1 MSTQGPRRD
10 LGAITVHMIGNAH
23 IDPVWQWR
31 WEEGRQEVLDTCRA
45 ALDRI
50 RETPGFIFCRS
61 SAVTY
66 QWIEETDPELFAEI
80 KRQVAR
86 GHWCIVNGW
95 WEQPDCNIP
104 SGESLVRHGLYGQR
118 YFLSRFGK
126 MARTGWNVD
135 TFGHCGMLPQILKG
149 QGMDRY
155 CFFRPDPR
163 EMELPGPLFWWQ
175 APDGSRVLAGR
186 MPGHYCT
193 WADALVDHIRRA
205 AEATPRGL
213 QDMMCF
219 YGVGN
224 HGGGPTKDN
233 IRSIEAVNADPQMP
247 AAVFSTPDA
256 FFDQI
261 EPQSSRLPV
270 VDQEL
275 QYHSRGCYTAVSAI
289 KAHNRRAECALLAA
303 EKLAC
308 LAEHLTALAYPA
320 ADLEEAWKLVLF
332 NQFHDVMAGT
342 SIRPACDDAVT
353 DYEMAQALAA
363 RAIRKSMT
371 RVSAGVDTSGP
382 GRPVVVYNTL
392 SWQRLEVVEAEI
404 TWPNQDECV
413 HVVDE
418 TGAQVPSQIVH
429 SNISGRGATIKIAFE
444 ADVPPCGY
452 RTYRVLQGPGA
463 PQPTPFCAGP
473 TSIQSP
479 LYRLE
484 FDAESGYLTRL
495 RVLSAGAEMLG
506 GPAGVPVVMADRS
519 DTWSHGVAA
528 FRDEIGRFR
537 ADTPPQLVEVGPAR
551 AVVRIPMSYGESRV
565 TLEYTLYARAP
576 RIDLH
581 VGVDYHGR
589 HEFLKLSFPTALG
602 GVTATYETAYGNTVR
617 PANGEEQPAQMW
629 ADVSGTLPDGSPG
642 GLAVLNDSRYGYD
655 ALDGELRL
663 SVLRTP
669 IYCFHDPAKVDP
681 RRRYEYTDQGP
692 CELRVALL
700 PHGGD
705 WRAARVVREGRQ
717 LNAPCLLREEPAHP
731 GRLAPCFSFASVDC
745 SHCVLEVVKRKE
757 DGQGLA
763 LRLVETDGQAA
774 NTTLHVAGGDFAL
787 SLRPYEIKTVIVA
800 DGKLTEADL
809 LERPL
814 P

>member
-1 MSTQGPRRD
+1 MANPAPRRT
-10 LGAITVHMIGNAH
+10 LRGLTVHMIGNAH

-31 WEEGRQEVLDTCRA
+31 WEEGRQEVFDTCRA

-50 RETPGFIFCRS
+50 RETPGFVFCRS

-66 QWIEETDPELFAEI
+66 QWIEEQDPDLFAEI

-118 YFLSRFGK
+118 YFLSRFGVT
-126 MARTGWNVD
+126 ARTGWNVD

-163 EMELPGPLFWWQ
+163 EMELPGPLFWWE
-175 APDGSRVLAGR
+175 APDGTRVLAAR

-193 WADALVDHIRRA
+193 WADTLADHIRRA

-213 QDMMCF
+213 KDMMCF

-224 HGGGPTKDN
+224 HGGGPTRDN
-233 IRSIEAVNADPQMP
+233 IRSIQQVNADPDMP
-247 AAVFSTPDA
+247 AAVFSSPDA
-256 FFDQI
+256 FFDKI
-261 EPQSSRLPV
+261 EPHTSRLPV
-270 VDQEL
+270 VAQEL

-289 KAHNRRAECALLAA
+289 KAHNRRSECMLLAA
-303 EKLAC
+303 EKLSC
-308 LAEHLTALAYPA
+308 LAAHLTGLPYPT
-320 ADLEEAWKLVLF
+320 ADLEESWKLVLF
-332 NQFHDVMAGT
+332 NQFHDILAGT
-342 SIRPACDDAVT
+342 SIRPACEDALT
-353 DYEMAQALAA
+353 QYELAEALAA
-363 RAIRKSMT
+363 RAIRKSMS
-371 RVSAGVDTSGP
+371 RVSASVDTSGP

-392 SWQRLEVVEAEI
+392 SWQRSEVVEAEI

-418 TGAQVPSQIVH
+418 TGTQVPSQIVQ
-429 SNISGRGATIKIAFE
+429 SNISGRGATIRIAFE

-452 RTYRVLQGPGA
+452 RTYRVLAGPGT
-463 PQPTPFCAGP
+463 PQQTPFSAGP
-473 TSIQSP
+473 TFVQSP

-484 FDAESGYLTRL
+484 FDADSGYLTRL
-495 RVLSAGAEMLG
+495 RVLATGAEMLAA
-506 GPAGVPVVMADRS
+506 PAGVPIVISDPS
-519 DTWSHGVAA
+519 DTWSHGVKA
-528 FRDEIGRFR
+528 FRDEVGRFH
-537 ADTPPQLVEVGPAR
+537 ATEGPLLVEFGPVR
-551 AVVRIPMSYGESRV
+551 AVVRIPMSYGPSRV
-565 TLEYTLYARAP
+565 TLEYHLYARLP
-576 RIDLH
+576 RIDVH
-581 VGVDYHGR
+581 MAVDYHGH
-589 HEFLKLSFPTALG
+589 HEFLKLAFPTALQD
-602 GVTATYETAYGNTVR
+602 VRATYETAYGNSVR
-617 PANGEEQPAQMW
+617 PANGDEQPAQMW
-629 ADVSGTLPDGSPG
+629 ADVSGKLPDGRAA

-692 CELRVALL
+692 CKLKVALL
-700 PHGGD
+700 PHAGD
-705 WRAARVVREGRQ
+705 WREARVPRHGRQ
-717 LNAPCLLREEPAHP
+717 LNTECLVREEPAHT
-731 GRLAPCFSFASVDC
+731 GRLAPTFSLASVDC
-745 SHCVLEVVKRKE
+745 DHCVLEVIKRQE
-757 DGQGLA
+757 EGDGFTV
-763 LRLVETDGQAA
+763 RVVETDGQAA
-774 NTTLHVAGGDFAL
+774 ETALHLARETFPL
-787 SLRPYEIKTVIVA
+787 NLRPYEIKTVILS
-800 DGKLTEADL
+800 DGSLTEADL